1 METRHRTVILFF
13 TLLVAGSLACPAE
26 GLETDAWQRAIDA
39 RARDGGGVVR
49 VPSGRHLVGTLF
61 LKSNVTLELGKG
73 CTLVGSSDIADYPD
87 IRLGYAEIRE
97 PWQAL
102 IAAEGQTNVAV
113 VGEGTIDGNGA
124 AFPRDTRLGRPR
136 GILFHKCADV
146 RVEGVT
152 LRDLASWTCYFKECD
167 GVVMR
172 KVSVDSHANANN
184 DGVDIEARN
193 VLVEDCTF
201 DCDDDGIVLKSDNPD
216 FLVENVRVRR
226 CEVRSCCTLFKL
238 GTASH
243 GGFRNVLF
251 EDCTGGASLRE
262 WKDPK
267 TGKGELSRY
276 RVVCWPGATY
286 EPSPIGGIAVECV
299 DGGAVE
305 DITFR
310 NIEIR
315 EANTPIFIRA
325 GLRLNRSSRGVCLGI
340 PFGTGLRLGGVL
352 IENVRA
358 KATSFTASSI
368 TGVPQLRVSGVTLR
382 NVSIEVPGAGEA
394 GRRELGVPVPEKE
407 GAHPES
413 NMFAH
418 RMLPAYGFYVRHA
431 DNVLF
436 SNVTVS
442 VAGAEVRPEI
452 LLDDVGVRQSKR

>member
-1 METRHRTVILFF
+1 MKTRCWMSIAFIALS
-13 TLLVAGSLACPAE
+13 AACSFARP
-26 GLETDAWQRAIDA
+26 GTDLETAAWQQAIDA
-39 RARDGGGVVR
+39 RATDGGGVVR
-49 VPSGRHLVGTLF
+49 VPSGRHCVGTLF
-61 LKSNVTLELGKG
+61 LKSNVTLELEKG
-73 CTLVGSSDIADYPD
+73 CTLVGSPDIADYRD

-102 IAAEGQTNVAV
+102 VAAEGQTNVAV
-113 VGEGTIDGNGA
+113 VGEGTIDGNGE

-136 GILFHKCADV
+136 GLLFHKCADI

-152 LRDLASWTCYFKECD
+152 LRDLASWSCYFKECD

-172 KVSVDSHANANN
+172 KTVVDSHANANN

-193 VLVEDCTF
+193 VRIEDCTF
-201 DCDDDGIVLKSDNPD
+201 DCDDDGIVLKSDNPG
-216 FLVENVRVRR
+216 FVVEHVRVRR

-243 GGFRNVLF
+243 GGFRDVLF
-251 EDCTGGASLRE
+251 EDCSGGASLRE
-262 WKDPK
+262 WKDPT

-276 RVVCWPGATY
+276 RVACWPGASY
-286 EPSPIGGIAVECV
+286 DPSPIGGIAVECV

-325 GLRLNRSSRGVCLGI
+325 GLRLNRSSRGVSLGI

-368 TGVPQLRVSGVTLR
+368 TGVPQLRVTDVTLR
-382 NVSIEVPGAGEA
+382 NVTVEVQGAGEA
-394 GRRELGVPVPEKE
+394 GRCELGVPVPEKE

-436 SNVTVS
+436 TNVTVS
-442 VAGAEVRPEI
+442 VVGVEVRPEI

>member
-1 METRHRTVILFF
+1 MGKRGLTLAAAFMLLAPGSFAGYAEEKETIR
-13 TLLVAGSLACPAE
+13 
-26 GLETDAWQRAIDA
+26 WQQAVDVCA
-39 RARDGGGVVR
+39 RAGGGAVR
-49 VPSGRHLVGTLF
+49 VPSGRHLVGTIY
-61 LKSNVTLELGKG
+61 LKSNVTLVLERG
-73 CTLVGSSDIADYPD
+73 CTLVGSLDIADYPD

-136 GILFHKCADV
+136 GLLFHGCAGV

-172 KVSVDSHANANN
+172 KAVVDSHVNANN

-243 GGFRNVLF
+243 GGFRDVLF

-276 RVVCWPGATY
+276 RVACWPGATY
-286 EPSPIGGIAVECV
+286 DPSPIGGIAVECV

-305 DITFR
+305 NVTFR

-325 GLRLNRSSRGVCLGI
+325 GLRLNRSSRGVSLGI
-340 PFGTGLRLGGVL
+340 PFGTGLRLGNVL

-368 TGVPQLRVSGVTLR
+368 TGVHQLRVSDVTLR
-382 NVSIEVPGAGEA
+382 NVAIEVPGAGEA

-431 DNVLF
+431 DNVCF
-436 SNVTVS
+436 DNVVVNVRNS
-442 VAGAEVRPEI
+442 EVRPEI
-452 LLDDVGVRQSKR
+452 LLDDVGVCK

>member
-1 METRHRTVILFF
+1 MKVRHRMSVAFF
-13 TLLVAGSLACPAE
+13 ALSVARSFACPAAE
-26 GLETDAWQRAIDA
+26 PETVSWQQAIDM
-39 RARDGGGVVR
+39 RAREGGGAVR

-61 LKSNVTLELGKG
+61 LKSNVTLDLEKG

-87 IRLGYAEIRE
+87 IRLGYAEVRE

-113 VGEGTIDGNGA
+113 VGEGTIDGSGA
-124 AFPRDTRLGRPR
+124 AFPRDSRLGRPR
-136 GILFHKCADV
+136 GLLFHKCADV
-146 RVEGVT
+146 RVEGLT

-172 KVSVDSHANANN
+172 KTVVDSHVNANN

-201 DCDDDGIVLKSDNPD
+201 DCDDDGIVLKSDNPG
-216 FLVENVRVRR
+216 FVVEHVRVRR

-243 GGFRNVLF
+243 GGFRDVLF

-262 WKDPK
+262 WKDPR

-276 RVVCWPGATY
+276 RVACWPGSSY
-286 EPSPIGGIAVECV
+286 DPSPIGGIAVECV
-299 DGGAVE
+299 DGGTVE
-305 DITFR
+305 NVTFR

-325 GLRLNRSSRGVCLGI
+325 GLRLNRSSRGVSLGI
-340 PFGTGLRLGGVL
+340 PFGTGLCLGNVL

-368 TGVPQLRVSGVTLR
+368 TGVPQLRVSDVTLR
-382 NVSIEVPGAGEA
+382 NVAIEVPGAGEA
-394 GRRELGVPVPEKE
+394 GRREIGVPVPEKE

-431 DNVLF
+431 DDVRFDN
-436 SNVTVS
+436 VS
-442 VAGAEVRPEI
+442 VSVCGSEVRPEI
-452 LLDDVGVRQSKR
+452 LFDDVGVRRAGH